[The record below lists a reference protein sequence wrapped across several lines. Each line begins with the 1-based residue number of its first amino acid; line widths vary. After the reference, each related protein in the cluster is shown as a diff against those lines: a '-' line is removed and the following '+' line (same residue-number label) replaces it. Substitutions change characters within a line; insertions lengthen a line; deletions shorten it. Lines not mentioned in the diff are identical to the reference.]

1 MLQPQLM
8 LKSKVSFD
16 ILWPQI
22 YTFFFFFFFWF
33 LDCTSP
39 FEVNVVTDA
48 TTDVVA
54 ATIASSN
61 VGNDSKYCIQTQKYE
76 IPTKSILLFLGVCL
90 EYTQEPCS
98 AGNPGP

>member
-1 MLQPQLM
+1 MY
-8 LKSKVSFD
+8 FD
-16 ILWPQI
+16 HKFIP
-22 YTFFFFFFFWF
+22 FFWTFFWF

-61 VGNDSKYCIQTQKYE
+61 VGNDSKYCIRSQKYE

>member
-1 MLQPQLM
+1 MIY
-8 LKSKVSFD
+8 V
-16 ILWPQI
+16 LWPQNTI
-22 YTFFFFFFFWF
+22 FFTFFWF

-61 VGNDSKYCIQTQKYE
+61 VGNDPKHFFQTQKYE

>member
-1 MLQPQLM
+1 MNISKASSQTGYGNYQSVYCGGFLNNNAAATTDAKIKGKIEIFNSIGGSM
-8 LKSKVSFD
+8 LKITLID
-16 ILWPQI
+16 YL
-22 YTFFFFFFFWF
+22 FWF

-61 VGNDSKYCIQTQKYE
+61 VGKTQN
-76 IPTKSILLFLGVCL
+76 IWVC
-90 EYTQEPCS
+90 
-98 AGNPGP
+98 